1 MPQLQD
7 RLAVWTCRDRMRQ
20 LPSPMVLL
28 LLLPVSPRLPFDD
41 DEDDDE
47 ADGITADGNEDVSD
61 DNSQDS

>member
-1 MPQLQD
+1 
-7 RLAVWTCRDRMRQ
+7 MRQ

-47 ADGITADGNEDVSD
+47 ADDITADGNEDVSD